1 MNLAHRGVAR
11 HAPVRRVFAL
21 GREQPSPGSLA
32 ERHAGHQHRATRAHH
47 PDTVATAP
55 PLMRKLIGVPLSRVP
70 SWPST
75 ALTVGAEVVPIPHK
89 LSLVTRCSSAFDGT
103 ITLIRGSRQR
113 PGLLGGCAMK
123 TLRHIM
129 RHGFLFMLQRDTT
142 VADAC
147 RMMAAHNV
155 GIIAVLDGERLCGV
169 FSERDVAR
177 RVVDRRLDP
186 ARTRLEEVMTAE
198 LVVADADEDYQSAMN
213 KMDQANIRHLPVV
226 SGDRL
231 LSMLSIR
238 DLMRVAIEERGAE
251 IEYLKEYLYQVPPS
265 VER

>member
-1 MNLAHRGVAR
+1 MRLYR
-11 HAPVRRVFAL
+11 
-21 GREQPSPGSLA
+21 
-32 ERHAGHQHRATRAHH
+32 AGT
-47 PDTVATAP
+47 
-55 PLMRKLIGVPLSRVP
+55 SRP
-70 SWPST
+70 R
-75 ALTVGAEVVPIPHK
+75 
-89 LSLVTRCSSAFDGT
+89 VTRCSGYFDVT
-103 ITLIRGSRQR
+103 ILSFAEYATDPDS
-113 PGLLGGCAMK
+113 LGGCAMK
-123 TLRHIM
+123 TLRHVM

-155 GIIAVLDGERLCGV
+155 GIVAVLDGERLCGV
-169 FSERDVAR
+169 FSERDVVR
-177 RVVDRRLDP
+177 RVVDRRLEP
-186 ARTRLEEVMTAE
+186 ARTRLEEVMTSE

-251 IEYLKEYLYQVPPS
+251 IEYLHEYLYQVPPS
-265 VER
+265 GAR

>member
-1 MNLAHRGVAR
+1 
-11 HAPVRRVFAL
+11 
-21 GREQPSPGSLA
+21 
-32 ERHAGHQHRATRAHH
+32 
-47 PDTVATAP
+47 
-55 PLMRKLIGVPLSRVP
+55 
-70 SWPST
+70 
-75 ALTVGAEVVPIPHK
+75 
-89 LSLVTRCSSAFDGT
+89 
-103 ITLIRGSRQR
+103 
-113 PGLLGGCAMK
+113 MK

-129 RHGFLFMLQRDTT
+129 RDGFLFTLQRDTT

-155 GIIAVLDGERLCGV
+155 GIVAVLDGERLCGV

-186 ARTRLEEVMTAE
+186 TRTRLEEVMTSE

-265 VER
+265 IAR